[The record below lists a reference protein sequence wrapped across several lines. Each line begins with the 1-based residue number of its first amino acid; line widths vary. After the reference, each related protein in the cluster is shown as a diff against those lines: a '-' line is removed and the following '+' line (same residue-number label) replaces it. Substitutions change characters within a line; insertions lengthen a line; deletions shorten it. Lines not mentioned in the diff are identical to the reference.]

1 MENLISQ
8 LGLDETEAKIYLALL
23 ELGPA
28 TVSEVTKKASVT
40 RTLGYHTLEK
50 LGWYGLVDRA
60 TSKGPKMIYTAESP
74 QRLVQHLKNKKKQWE
89 DKLVN
94 IEKVLPKLFSIYKFA
109 EKPVIKYQ
117 EGVQGLK
124 NIYWESLDSKTEILS
139 IADFEGWSWPEFK
152 VWGEGYNRERSKRKI
167 HERIIALDTP
177 TARTWMKNYK
187 GSLTYTHIKWLKPNQ
202 LPGIED
208 FYGEVNI
215 YESKAV
221 FVTHQPHKMGV
232 MIESTSLVKILK
244 ALYEL
249 AWDTAT
255 PLVPLAKKKKK

>member
-1 MENLISQ
+1 MENLINQ
-8 LGLDETEAKIYLALL
+8 LGLDETEGKVYLALL

-28 TVSEVTKKASVT
+28 TVAEITKKAGIN
-40 RTLGYHTLEK
+40 RTLGYYALEK

-60 TSKGPKMIYTAESP
+60 TGKGSKMVYTAENP
-74 QRLVQHLKNKKKQWE
+74 GRLIQHIKNKKRQWE
-89 DKLVN
+89 DKLINV
-94 IEKVLPKLFSIYKFA
+94 EKLLPKLFSIYKFA

-117 EGVQGLK
+117 EGTQGLK

-152 VWGEGYNRERSKRKI
+152 SWGEGYNRERSKRKI

-187 GSLTYTHIKWLKPNQ
+187 GSMTYTHIKWLKPNQ

-208 FYGEVNI
+208 FFGEINI
-215 YESKAV
+215 FGSKV
-221 FVTHQPHKMGV
+221 IFVTHKPHKIGV
-232 MIESTSLVKILK
+232 MIESKSLVKILK

-249 AWDTAT
+249 AWNTA
-255 PLVPLAKKKKK
+255 VPLPMLAKRKKK